1 MLDLFTMISSDLERI
16 FLQTIQNIKPC
27 NILNDTCSVIVP
39 PKLGF
44 KTFCFKKKDS
54 DEGTISVILKR

>member
-1 MLDLFTMISSDLERI
+1 MLDLFIMISSDLEPI

-39 PKLGF
+39 KLGF
-44 KTFCFKKKDS
+44 KTFCFKKKDP
-54 DEGTISVILKR
+54 DEGTINAVLKR